1 MIYKEKKVVLY
12 TRPRRFGKT
21 LNMSMLKYFYSVKEN
36 AYLFEGLQI
45 SKDKDIMQH
54 QNKYPV
60 IHMSLKDMKKDT
72 FDRQVNKFK
81 SIISNIVADYL
92 ELLDSR
98 YLDDR
103 EKEYMR
109 LYRNKQA
116 DIDDIEDSLLNLSIC
131 LEKHYGEK
139 SSHINR

>member
-45 SKDKDIMQH
+45 SNDKEIMQH

-72 FDRQVNKFK
+72 FM
-81 SIISNIVADYL
+81 
-92 ELLDSR
+92 
-98 YLDDR
+98 
-103 EKEYMR
+103 YMESQ
-109 LYRNKQA
+109 K
-116 DIDDIEDSLLNLSIC
+116 
-131 LEKHYGEK
+131 K
-139 SSHINR
+139 